1 VGWFVLRSKP
11 IIGSLILLLS
21 LALSLLSLVSLSIT
35 PVYSSSALKVHSYD
49 NQAYLSVSDA
59 SHFVSINASALVT
72 DQHGNPVQGATVT
85 VVVDGKTHCST
96 STNQYGR
103 NDPST
108 ADCTVAVSVG
118 YPYWHLSASLISTGG
133 GSYTHLIFETVETP
147 TYVFYVH
154 S

>member
-1 VGWFVLRSKP
+1 MLRSKP

-21 LALSLLSLVSLSIT
+21 LALSLLTLVSIM
-35 PVYSSSALKVHSYD
+35 PVYSSSVLKVYSYD
-49 NQAYLSVSDA
+49 NQAYVSVSGA
-59 SHFVSINASALVT
+59 SHFVTINASVLVT
-72 DQHGNPVQGATVT
+72 DQHGNPVQGTTVT

-96 STNQYGR
+96 STNRYGR

-118 YPYWHLSASLISTGG
+118 YHYWHLSVLLISTGG
-133 GSYTHLIFETVETP
+133 GGSSDLIFETGETP

>member
-21 LALSLLSLVSLSIT
+21 LALSVFSLVSIT
-35 PVYSSSALKVHSYD
+35 PVYSSSALKVYSYD
-49 NQAYLSVSDA
+49 NQAYVSVAGA
-59 SHFVSINASALVT
+59 SHFVTINASAFVT

-85 VVVDGKTHCST
+85 VVVDGKTHCSA

-108 ADCTVAVSVG
+108 ADCIVAVSVG
-118 YPYWHLSASLISTGG
+118 YHYWHLSASLISTGG
-133 GSYTHLIFETVETP
+133 GGSTDLIFETGETP